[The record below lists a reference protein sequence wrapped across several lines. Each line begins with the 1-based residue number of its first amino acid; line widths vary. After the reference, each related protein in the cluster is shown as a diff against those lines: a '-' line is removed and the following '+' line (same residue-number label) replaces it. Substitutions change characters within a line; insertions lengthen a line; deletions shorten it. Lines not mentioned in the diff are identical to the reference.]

1 MCSLTSLRTLL
12 DFSGAFPGASTID
25 INRSQNTPLV
35 LVGVGEE
42 PVLLKRLPILIL
54 ALAIIVSLS
63 GCFGGGG
70 NSSSVKTFNVTGKVT
85 STTTRLGIDGATVT
99 ISDSKS
105 SSYAYTGHDGIYQFQ
120 GVTTYD
126 STVKITGYKDGY
138 EPKSKYMSITGG
150 SNHICNLELDPKSSE
165 DGGSILVKGWVDYG
179 YNESYGQAASRR
191 ISPHRAWVEPDV
203 MREPDSVI
211 VELAGDVRT
220 SSVST
225 LVRDVNAREY
235 KVRELINRVIIKV
248 PEGESLDDFTA
259 KLRES
264 PTVRSVEPNSIVY
277 AAMVP
282 DDEYYAQE
290 QKWWLQLM
298 NLPAAWEIT
307 TGDNQ
312 ITIAVIDT
320 GISYGHPDLPSQW
333 ELAPGWDF
341 VDGDNDP
348 FDPGTPGAAFASHGT
363 HVAGTIGA
371 KTNNGTGVAGVT
383 WNVRIMP
390 VRVLGTDREGTI
402 ADLASGITWAAENGA
417 KVINMS
423 LGGSS
428 SPTLSQAV
436 QLAESKGV
444 VMVAA
449 SGNDS
454 SSSVSYPAAY
464 SQVIAVGAASGYDPF
479 TVAAFSNGGAGLDII
494 APGTWVFSTN
504 YDRRGFPPK
513 WNYMYAE
520 GTSMACPHVA
530 GVVGLMLAE
539 DWSLTPGK
547 VKRILRQTAIRPGNG
562 QEHDTW
568 RGYGFINA
576 YAAVTQATLDKAQLV
591 VLDGQLEPVSVVV
604 SPGSDRGFAINDV
617 PEASLLYVFG
627 WLDVD
632 GSGALDT
639 GDYTGYKQISTL
651 GATQVDAS
659 FRLNIHSTWDAGAQ
673 EFIAGGLQAMRGN

>member
-1 MCSLTSLRTLL
+1 M

-25 INRSQNTPLV
+25 INRSQNRPLV

-333 ELAPGWDF
+333 EPAPGWDF
-341 VDGDNDP
+341 VDRSPERPNGDNDP
-348 FDPGTPGAAFASHGT
+348 FDPGSSILPVVSHGS
-363 HVAGTIGA
+363 HVSGTIGA
-371 KTNNGTGVAGVT
+371 LTNNGVGVAGV
-383 WNVRIMP
+383 
-390 VRVLGTDREGTI
+390 D
-402 ADLASGITWAAENGA
+402 WA
-417 KVINMS
+417 V
-423 LGGSS
+423 
-428 SPTLSQAV
+428 
-436 QLAESKGV
+436 
-444 VMVAA
+444 
-449 SGNDS
+449 
-454 SSSVSYPAAY
+454 
-464 SQVIAVGAASGYDPF
+464 
-479 TVAAFSNGGAGLDII
+479 
-494 APGTWVFSTN
+494 
-504 YDRRGFPPK
+504 
-513 WNYMYAE
+513 
-520 GTSMACPHVA
+520 
-530 GVVGLMLAE
+530 
-539 DWSLTPGK
+539 
-547 VKRILRQTAIRPGNG
+547 
-562 QEHDTW
+562 
-568 RGYGFINA
+568 
-576 YAAVTQATLDKAQLV
+576 
-591 VLDGQLEPVSVVV
+591 
-604 SPGSDRGFAINDV
+604 
-617 PEASLLYVFG
+617 
-627 WLDVD
+627 
-632 GSGALDT
+632 
-639 GDYTGYKQISTL
+639 
-651 GATQVDAS
+651 
-659 FRLNIHSTWDAGAQ
+659 
-673 EFIAGGLQAMRGN
+673 